1 MEEKLQMVR
10 KIVPDLTE
18 ELVKR
23 YRILKTVRLLE
34 PCGRRLVVISLG
46 MTERTVRSE
55 IEKLNAQGLVKVSK
69 TGMSVT
75 EDGLSVLENLSD
87 LFSSLTGMS
96 ELEEKVREILG
107 AQRVLLAQ
115 GNSDESDRTV
125 KEMAQIGARVLLE
138 NMRRS
143 SRIAI
148 TGGTT
153 MAALVEAMP
162 YTAVQK
168 AEMVL
173 PARGSIGRKLE
184 LQADTLAAKLAEKA
198 GADYRM
204 LHLPD
209 NLSANVLEEMK
220 SDPEVAETIN
230 ELKRVDILLLGVGDA
245 MEMAEKRRLDHDTC
259 KLLRQEHAVAEACGY
274 YFNHKGE
281 VVYETNSIGVD
292 FEEVHRMEHV
302 IVSAGGKK
310 KAASLLALSKSMS
323 NAVFIMDEGAALEML
338 RLAGL

>member
-220 SDPEVAETIN
+220 SEPEVAETIN

-245 MEMAEKRRLDHDTC
+245 MEMAENAVWIMIHANCSGRNMPLQKPAAITSTIKAKWSTKQIPLVWTSKKCIVWNMSSFPQEAKRRQQVCLH
-259 KLLRQEHAVAEACGY
+259 
-274 YFNHKGE
+274 
-281 VVYETNSIGVD
+281 
-292 FEEVHRMEHV
+292 
-302 IVSAGGKK
+302 
-310 KAASLLALSKSMS
+310 
-323 NAVFIMDEGAALEML
+323 
-338 RLAGL
+338 

>member
-173 PARGSIGRKLE
+173 PARGQHR
-184 LQADTLAAKLAEKA
+184 QKA
-198 GADYRM
+198 GIAGR
-204 LHLPD
+204 
-209 NLSANVLEEMK
+209 
-220 SDPEVAETIN
+220 
-230 ELKRVDILLLGVGDA
+230 
-245 MEMAEKRRLDHDTC
+245 
-259 KLLRQEHAVAEACGY
+259 
-274 YFNHKGE
+274 YF
-281 VVYETNSIGVD
+281 
-292 FEEVHRMEHV
+292 
-302 IVSAGGKK
+302 GGKTGGK
-310 KAASLLALSKSMS
+310 SRSRLPYAA
-323 NAVFIMDEGAALEML
+323 F
-338 RLAGL
+338 AG

>member
-115 GNSDESDRTV
+115 DNSDESDRTV
-125 KEMAQIGARVLLE
+125 KEMAQIGARAE
-138 NMRRS
+138 RRW
-143 SRIAI
+143 
-148 TGGTT
+148 
-153 MAALVEAMP
+153 
-162 YTAVQK
+162 Q
-168 AEMVL
+168 
-173 PARGSIGRKLE
+173 
-184 LQADTLAAKLAEKA
+184 
-198 GADYRM
+198 
-204 LHLPD
+204 HW
-209 NLSANVLEEMK
+209 
-220 SDPEVAETIN
+220 
-230 ELKRVDILLLGVGDA
+230 
-245 MEMAEKRRLDHDTC
+245 
-259 KLLRQEHAVAEACGY
+259 
-274 YFNHKGE
+274 
-281 VVYETNSIGVD
+281 
-292 FEEVHRMEHV
+292 
-302 IVSAGGKK
+302 
-310 KAASLLALSKSMS
+310 
-323 NAVFIMDEGAALEML
+323 
-338 RLAGL
+338 

>member
-1 MEEKLQMVR
+1 
-10 KIVPDLTE
+10 
-18 ELVKR
+18 
-23 YRILKTVRLLE
+23 
-34 PCGRRLVVISLG
+34 
-46 MTERTVRSE
+46 
-55 IEKLNAQGLVKVSK
+55 
-69 TGMSVT
+69 
-75 EDGLSVLENLSD
+75 
-87 LFSSLTGMS
+87 
-96 ELEEKVREILG
+96 
-107 AQRVLLAQ
+107 
-115 GNSDESDRTV
+115 
-125 KEMAQIGARVLLE
+125 
-138 NMRRS
+138 
-143 SRIAI
+143 
-148 TGGTT
+148 
-153 MAALVEAMP
+153 MP

-220 SDPEVAETIN
+220 SEPEVAETIN

>member
-1 MEEKLQMVR
+1 
-10 KIVPDLTE
+10 
-18 ELVKR
+18 
-23 YRILKTVRLLE
+23 
-34 PCGRRLVVISLG
+34 
-46 MTERTVRSE
+46 
-55 IEKLNAQGLVKVSK
+55 
-69 TGMSVT
+69 
-75 EDGLSVLENLSD
+75 
-87 LFSSLTGMS
+87 
-96 ELEEKVREILG
+96 
-107 AQRVLLAQ
+107 
-115 GNSDESDRTV
+115 
-125 KEMAQIGARVLLE
+125 MAQIGARVLLE

-220 SDPEVAETIN
+220 SEPEVAETIN